1 MRMKVSFIFLLKKPF
16 NSIAHIFLDIFITVF
31 FFDKC
36 YFFSVWKAFG
46 VSNSQI
52 CRDMM
57 YPMSQEFVTELDENE
72 GKLNQEIDGLLDG
85 INFHQPM
92 SQEKH
97 QSMSQEK
104 SSEHVPST
112 FPEENRFNSV
122 QHDNINR
129 NKNEENI
136 LDGIYFHQYLSQ
148 QNTSTSIPSSFPEE
162 NGNTEMEYEDSIT
175 CIPSTFPEE
184 NGNTEMEDEKISSP
198 ILLIDSI
205 TCIPST
211 FPEENGNTEMEDE
224 KISSPILLTQ
234 EVNEKETSEV
244 PVIQPFTSS
253 EEKSPLNY
261 EDPMD
266 ILEEKPIADVGDT
279 YLRDEVFNQKY
290 PQHPIDVSI
299 LQLL

>member
-1 MRMKVSFIFLLKKPF
+1 MLFL
-16 NSIAHIFLDIFITVF
+16 
-31 FFDKC
+31 
-36 YFFSVWKAFG
+36 FSVWKAFG

-198 ILLIDSI
+198 ILL
-205 TCIPST
+205 
-211 FPEENGNTEMEDE
+211 
-224 KISSPILLTQ
+224 TQ